1 MENFQFLAKK
11 SWYKQWW
18 GVTIIVVTCLLV
30 SLSIAIGL
38 LTWRYQS
45 LIKQGYGDELRKMI
59 FGNQQ
64 SDLQIMATR
73 EELEKKDRPF
83 LGNSEAEIVIVEF
96 IDFKCP
102 VCKQQD
108 PIVRQIIDKYGKKI
122 KFIVRNFPIES
133 LHQGASK
140 ISEMAYC
147 AHEQGLYWPAHDYIF
162 SHQDELTQN
171 LTAENINSFINYI
184 GADSIQFNSCLIS
197 DKTKIEIN
205 LDYATGYKYG
215 VMGTPTFFINGYKIQ
230 GNIPL
235 NSWEDMISSILNP

>member
-18 GVTIIVVTCLLV
+18 GVTIIVVACLLV

-108 PIVRQIIDKYGKKI
+108 PVIRQIIDKYGQRI

-133 LHQGASK
+133 LHPGASK
-140 ISEMAYC
+140 ISEMAHC
-147 AHEQGLYWPAHDYIF
+147 AHEQ
-162 SHQDELTQN
+162 
-171 LTAENINSFINYI
+171 
-184 GADSIQFNSCLIS
+184 
-197 DKTKIEIN
+197 
-205 LDYATGYKYG
+205 
-215 VMGTPTFFINGYKIQ
+215 
-230 GNIPL
+230 
-235 NSWEDMISSILNP
+235 